1 MGNLSVIVP
10 TYNRKAVLLKVL
22 EAYAGQTAPQEIC
35 ELLVVDDGSTDGT
48 SETVREWTEKSSPPF
63 LVRCLRQQNKG
74 LAAAR
79 NHGIREARGGVV
91 LFADDDI
98 IPSPDLAACHAA
110 WHHERPD
117 PSIAAVG
124 QVVWSPE
131 LHPTPFM
138 EWLGIDGIQFKP
150 VRRAFNHALP
160 FTSIIF
166 GHTSVK
172 LDFLRKR
179 GVFDEAFRTYGCEDS
194 ELAYRLVKTGLR
206 AFYLP
211 EAIGYHYK
219 RVSFQ
224 EACRHH
230 EKMAEARKVY
240 LTKEA
245 GIEQARIE
253 REWFGTRKNR
263 MRALVARCLIV
274 FLLPLKPLLDSHIR
288 LPGAVYKL
296 FYFYYGRYKPRQNEK
311 RTGQMSQS
319 AV

>member
-10 TYNRKAVLLKVL
+10 TYNRKDVLLKVL
-22 EAYAGQTAPQEIC
+22 EAYAGQTAPQDIC

-48 SETVREWTEKSSPPF
+48 SETVREWAEKSSPPF
-63 LVRCLRQQNKG
+63 PVRYLRQQNKG

-79 NHGIREARGGVV
+79 NHGIREARGSVA

-110 WHHERPD
+110 WHRKCPEPFM
-117 PSIAAVG
+117 AAVG
-124 QVVWSPE
+124 QLVWARE

-138 EWLGIDGIQFKP
+138 EWLGIDGIRFQSGKKS
-150 VRRAFNHALP
+150 FNHALP

-172 LDFLRKR
+172 LDFLRKH
-179 GVFDEAFRTYGCEDS
+179 GIFDEAFRTYGCEDS
-194 ELAYRLVKTGLR
+194 ELAYRLVKKGLR

-219 RVSFQ
+219 SVSFQ
-224 EACRHH
+224 EACRHR

-240 LTKEA
+240 LTREA

-263 MRALVARCLIV
+263 IRALVARCLIV

-288 LPGAVYKL
+288 LPAAVYKL
-296 FYFYYGRYKPRQNEK
+296 FYFYYGRYKPARYEK
-311 RTGQMSQS
+311 QIGRMSRS
-319 AV
+319 TV